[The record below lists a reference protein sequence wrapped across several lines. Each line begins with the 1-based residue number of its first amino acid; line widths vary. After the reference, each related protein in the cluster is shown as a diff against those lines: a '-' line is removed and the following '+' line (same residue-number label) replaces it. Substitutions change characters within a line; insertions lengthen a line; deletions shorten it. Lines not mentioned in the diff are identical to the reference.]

1 VNSYLS
7 IPQEHKLITGG
18 IHGDIIIWNVHHT
31 SDVQSNNQQTLLSPI
46 RYLTPSLSLTVGPVV
61 LLQAIHNPI
70 TSELVS
76 KIRDYFQNTILNDY
90 YHHQNSR
97 HNMQ

>member
-1 VNSYLS
+1 M
-7 IPQEHKLITGG
+7 
-18 IHGDIIIWNVHHT
+18 HHT

-70 TSELVS
+70 TSELECSGTGLLSIHEDRRV
-76 KIRDYFQNTILNDY
+76 RVWDL
-90 YHHQNSR
+90 
-97 HNMQ
+97 